1 MFLFTHPFHLR
12 HAFLFA
18 LLATTH
24 LLVADE
30 TRANALLQQGRV
42 DEATAVLQELLST
55 EPGNAQAHQLFCRVY
70 YAQNKTDPAIHECE
84 LAVANAPNDSDNHMW
99 LARAYGH
106 KAAHASPFS
115 ALSLAVKVHNEFE
128 RAVQLDPENFQAMS
142 DLGEYYVAA
151 PSIIGGGLDRAQG
164 LAARMQPKFPAQ
176 SHRLLALVAEK
187 KKDPATAEAEYL
199 AAVDAGKT
207 PEAYINLGDFYRREN
222 QPDKMLDALRSAV
235 AADRSNGPPLVDAAS
250 TLTEAHNSPQLAISL
265 LRTYLASSA
274 KTDGAPAFK
283 VHLQLGCLLAQDGD
297 AAGAHREYLAATAL
311 ASNYVPALKA
321 LQGTHTKGDTM
332 SSNQQ

>member
-1 MFLFTHPFHLR
+1 MSLFTHQFR

-18 LLATTH
+18 LLLTTH

-30 TRANALLQQGRV
+30 TQANSLLQQGRV
-42 DEATAVLQELLST
+42 DEAAAMLQELLSND
-55 EPGNAQAHQLFCRVY
+55 PGNGRAHQLFCRVY
-70 YAQNKTDPAIHECE
+70 YAQNKAEPAIHQCE
-84 LAVANAPNDSDNHMW
+84 LAVANAPYDSENHMW
-99 LARAYGH
+99 LARAYGY

-128 RAVQLDPENFQAMS
+128 RAVQLDPENFHAMS

-151 PSIIGGGLDRAQG
+151 PSLIGGGLDRAQA

-187 KKDPATAEAEYL
+187 KKDPAAAEAEYL

-207 PEAYINLGDFYRREN
+207 AEAYINLGDFYRRQN

-235 AADRSNGPPLVDAAS
+235 ATDWRNGPPLVDAAS

-265 LRTYLASSA
+265 LRTYLVSSA

-283 VHLQLGCLLAQDGD
+283 VHLQLGGLLAQDGD
-297 AAGAHREYLAATAL
+297 VAGAHREYLAATGL

-321 LQGTHTKGDTM
+321 LQASQTKGDTM
-332 SSNQQ
+332 SSNQH

>member
-1 MFLFTHPFHLR
+1 MYSFRLR

-18 LLATTH
+18 LLLTTH

-30 TRANALLQQGRV
+30 TQANSLLQQGRV
-42 DEATAVLQELLST
+42 DEAAAMLQELLSN

-70 YAQNKTDPAIHECE
+70 YAQNKAEPAIRQCE
-84 LAVANAPNDSDNHMW
+84 LAVAIAPNDSENHMW
-99 LARAYGH
+99 LARAYGY

-128 RAVQLDPENFQAMS
+128 RAVQLDPQNFHAMS

-151 PSIIGGGLDRAQG
+151 PSFIGGGLDRAQA
-164 LAARMQPKFPAQ
+164 LAARMRPNFPAQ

-187 KKDPATAEAEYL
+187 KKDPASAEAEYL
-199 AAVDAGKT
+199 AAVDASKT
-207 PEAYINLGDFYRREN
+207 AEAYINLGDFYRRQN

-235 AADRSNGPPLVDAAS
+235 AADRRDGPPLVDAAS
-250 TLTEAHNSPQLAISL
+250 TLSEAHNSPRLAISL

-283 VHLQLGCLLAQDGD
+283 VHLQLGGLLAQDGD
-297 AAGAHREYLAATAL
+297 TAGARSEYIAATAL

-321 LQGTHTKGDTM
+321 LQASQTKGDTM
-332 SSNQQ
+332 SSNQH